1 LSNKVHFAKSYEDS
15 ILWIKLDK
23 EIFDFSEDVLLCLCY
38 NIPAGS
44 SRQLFVNENIFDKI
58 VEDILFFNDKYTNCN
73 FVITGDLN
81 ARIGLKPDY
90 VENEYLCNLD
100 FMPDDYV
107 EDGILP
113 RNSQD
118 KTINDEGKL
127 LLNFCKLTGLRVCNG
142 RVLDDKQGKYT
153 CVKSAGSS
161 VVDYVLCKPEL
172 FSFFSKFQVLDP
184 NIWSD
189 HCMINFT
196 LGTIGCHQK
205 EISETS
211 KSYEQL
217 EYVYK
222 WDKDKQITYENV
234 LNSETYFNDFQHLIG
249 SLSNM
254 QDKTQIDENLQTFY
268 LVIDEVCSP
277 LFRKNVKSN
286 KVAKPITK
294 ISQPWY
300 DHACKEKQKHF
311 YDNLNIFRNEQSDSS
326 RINMVSSR
334 SDYKEFIRQRKRS
347 YDALQLNKL
356 ENLKLKNAKEY
367 WKMLKG
373 LCTPS
378 QRTKLTT
385 DEFEQY
391 FKAIN
396 DSNSRFFQAD
406 EDIIDFNERYINNEL
421 QCMFQELNID
431 ITYEEMHVNSLIL
444 GDRQGRI

>member
-1 LSNKVHFAKSYEDS
+1 MGKSYNKLNDGELLSIIKSNDIIMLTETWLNEFCNFDIEGYKTHFIHRTQKKLGTKRDSGGLLIYVSDKLSNKVHFAKSYEDS

-23 EIFDFSEDVLLCLCY
+23 ELFDFSEDVLLCLCY

-311 YDNLNIFRNEQSDSS
+311 YDNLNIFRMNKVIVVELIWYFPGPIIKNLLDSVKDH
-326 RINMVSSR
+326 M
-334 SDYKEFIRQRKRS
+334 
-347 YDALQLNKL
+347 
-356 ENLKLKNAKEY
+356 
-367 WKMLKG
+367 
-373 LCTPS
+373 
-378 QRTKLTT
+378 
-385 DEFEQY
+385 
-391 FKAIN
+391 
-396 DSNSRFFQAD
+396 
-406 EDIIDFNERYINNEL
+406 
-421 QCMFQELNID
+421 
-431 ITYEEMHVNSLIL
+431 MHYN
-444 GDRQGRI
+444 